1 MSVLMMLSMRGD
13 PRKLEEYAA
22 GHPDGMREIIES
34 AKGHGMIAHRF
45 YGSEDGQ
52 IMVIDEWPDAESF
65 LSFFDHVEA
74 EVGEMMGAV
83 GVTGQPEPK
92 FWHELE
98 SHDKYG
104 WDA

>member
-1 MSVLMMLSMRGD
+1 VSVIMTMVLEGDGEML
-13 PRKLEEYAA
+13 EQFAA
-22 GHPDGMREIIES
+22 ENPDRIKAIRDHAVE
-34 AKGHGMIAHRF
+34 HGLIAHRF
-45 YGSEDGQ
+45 YGSEGR